1 MGRWAFAHGFDQSF
15 GLTISVVLK
24 IAGLPEPSKHK
35 PSDTMPFFA
44 EKYGSQEWS
53 FWSVAEGETIESI
66 EFVFACECD
75 AISIGFLNKT
85 AARRLPLAE
94 RS

>member
-35 PSDTMPFFA
+35 PSDTMLFCFPK
-44 EKYGSQEWS
+44 KYGSQKWS

-66 EFVFACECD
+66 DLVV
-75 AISIGFLNKT
+75 S
-85 AARRLPLAE
+85 
-94 RS
+94 